1 MEFGRGKYFV
11 LIGALIVLVGTAFV
25 IFDKGR
31 TAFSQ
36 SDEQNFR
43 LDLNNIV
50 NKSQALT
57 KNYQNEIGKW
67 TTHQIN
73 NATLISITDSYIPKF
88 EDLTNLARNISYPDE
103 LRPIYDALVN
113 SLASETDSYKHFR
126 NYLATGNKTEDDIS
140 TGLLTRALQNE
151 LKYAEFLSKG

>member
-1 MEFGRGKYFV
+1 MEFGSGKYFF
-11 LIGALIVLVGTAFV
+11 LISALIVLVGTEFFV
-25 IFDKGR
+25 FDKGII
-31 TAFSQ
+31 AFSQ
-36 SDEQNFR
+36 SDDQNFR

-88 EDLTNLARNISYPDE
+88 VDLTNLVRNISYPAE
-103 LRPIYDALVN
+103 LKPIYDALVN

-126 NYLATGNKTEDDIS
+126 SYLATGNKTEDDIS
-140 TGLLTRALQNE
+140 TDLLTRALQNE
-151 LKYAEFLSKG
+151 FKYAEFLSKG

>member
-11 LIGALIVLVGTAFV
+11 LIGALIVLVGTGFV

-67 TTHQIN
+67 MTH
-73 NATLISITDSYIPKF
+73 
-88 EDLTNLARNISYPDE
+88 
-103 LRPIYDALVN
+103 
-113 SLASETDSYKHFR
+113 
-126 NYLATGNKTEDDIS
+126 
-140 TGLLTRALQNE
+140 
-151 LKYAEFLSKG
+151 

>member
-1 MEFGRGKYFV
+1 MEFGSGKYFV
-11 LIGALIVLVGTAFV
+11 LISALIVLVGTGFFV
-25 IFDKGR
+25 FNKGII
-31 TAFSQ
+31 AFSQ
-36 SDEQNFR
+36 SDDQNFR

-67 TTHQIN
+67 TKHQIN

-88 EDLTNLARNISYPDE
+88 VDLTNLARNITYPAE
-103 LRPIYDALVN
+103 LKPIYDALVN

-126 NYLATGNKTEDDIS
+126 SYLATGNKTEDYIS
-140 TGLLTRALQNE
+140 TDLLTRALQNE
-151 LKYAEFLSKG
+151 FKYAEFLSKG